1 MITKMT
7 EEQIAYVKANKQR
20 LRVSQRYTPDEL
32 QTIYSIYNHI
42 TGERRTKSSCAR
54 CLQNVIN
61 VILNNYNHLYEN

>member
-1 MITKMT
+1 MITKMN

-20 LRVSQRYTPDEL
+20 LSVSQRYTPDEL